1 MSTTTTRHYDVIIV
15 GAGMVGT
22 AMAVALG
29 QQGLSVALVNNTVPQ
44 LEWESGGFD
53 SRVSAITRVSQNLFK
68 QLGAWEEMESLRVS
82 PYTDMHVWDASGN
95 GKIHFD
101 AADIGEP
108 DIGHI
113 IENRVILKALHL
125 QWEKLTE
132 GLSSSYWPARAEHL
146 RQEKEKVSLTLDSGE
161 SLTSGLII
169 GADGG
174 RSWIRQAAAISIK
187 GWDYDHTAVVTTVK
201 TELPHQHTAWQR
213 FLPTG
218 PLAFLPLTEGMSS
231 IVWSTSASQ
240 AKRLIEM
247 EDDRFAIELQTAID
261 NTLGKIDYVAP
272 RAAFPLRFFETE
284 HYVGQRLA
292 LMGDAAHIIHP
303 LAGQGVNLGLADVAS
318 MKNIIN
324 ETIAQGRDIGSITT
338 LRKYERTCRADNR
351 ATLLAMDGLKRL
363 FSNEHTTLQLLR
375 NQGMSLLD
383 KMTPLKNM
391 IIQQAM
397 GTKKY
402 H

>member
-1 MSTTTTRHYDVIIV
+1 MSTTARHYDVIIV

-22 AMAVALG
+22 AMAIALA
-29 QQGLSVALVNNTVPQ
+29 QQGLSIALLNNSTPQ
-44 LEWESGGFD
+44 LEWETNGYD

-68 QLGAWEEMESLRVS
+68 QLGAWDGMESLRVS
-82 PYTDMHVWDASGN
+82 PYTDMHVWDASGK

-125 QWEKLTE
+125 QWEKLTT
-132 GLSSSYWPARAEHL
+132 GLSSSYWPASATHL
-146 RQEKEKVSLTLDSGE
+146 VQEKDKISLTLDNAE
-161 SLTSGLII
+161 SLTAKLII

-174 RSWIRQAAAISIK
+174 RSWIRKAAGISIK

-218 PLAFLPLTEGMSS
+218 PLAFLPLTAGMSS
-231 IVWSTSASQ
+231 IVWSTSASH
-240 AKRLIEM
+240 AKRLLDM
-247 EDDRFAIELQTAID
+247 EDERFAIELQTGIE
-261 NTLGKIDYVAP
+261 NTLGKIEYVAP
-272 RAAFPLRFFETE
+272 RAAFPLRFFEAE
-284 HYVGQRLA
+284 HYAAQRLA
-292 LMGDAAHIIHP
+292 LMGDAAHIVHP

-318 MKNIIN
+318 MNHIIH
-324 ETIAQGRDIGSITT
+324 EAISQGRDIGSVTT
-338 LRKYERTCRADNR
+338 LRKYERTRRADNR
-351 ATLLAMDGLKRL
+351 VTLIAMDGLKRL
-363 FSNEHTTLQLLR
+363 FSDEHATLQMAR

-383 KMTPLKNM
+383 KLTPLKNM

-397 GTKKY
+397 GTTRY
-402 H
+402 E